1 MIVTSLNEIGLKGI
15 DMNYNHLKYFVVSVE
30 CMSISKA
37 ARQLNV
43 SQPNLSR
50 ALGQLEKEIG
60 EPLLN
65 RSNKGISL
73 TKEGVNFYS
82 LARDIVS
89 KSEALE
95 EAYVKKT
102 APPAV
107 TLNVA
112 AFPERIALEAMKVLM
127 EKMDHEEYI
136 IRVFNYSMKEVIR
149 SVCMMQCELG
159 VVFLTPQEDD
169 MYRTLFRDQKL
180 EYHRL
185 GRAYPCA
192 NIGKS
197 NPLYD
202 RKEVTLKELEAYPMV
217 R

>member
-1 MIVTSLNEIGLKGI
+1 
-15 DMNYNHLKYFVVSVE
+15 MNYNHLKYFVVSVE

-169 MYRTLFRDQKL
+169 MYRTLFREQKL